1 MLRISFLW
9 TGLLACLALPVSAS
23 PVNMSQSLNTY
34 MQRVWEQHPNINAA
48 QAALDAAR
56 QRAEAAGQPLYNP
69 ELELEAEKTDIN
81 TFSVGISQTIDWG
94 GKRGAQQQIGNAE
107 IQLSKA
113 DLAIT
118 KQQVSAE
125 VLTALVHYQT
135 AQRHL
140 QLAQHRAELTERLTE
155 TIEQRFSA
163 GDIGQLD
170 VALARVAHS
179 QSRMQLATHKAE
191 TVKLYGELL
200 SVSGL
205 EQEHWPSLL
214 EVPLKPQK
222 NPVRDELLSQLP
234 HLIAQ
239 QSRVQIAKSA
249 TGLAK
254 ANRSTEP
261 TLGLRGGRE
270 DTENL
275 IGLSLSFPLMVRNNF
290 SAEVKAASADV
301 IQQEQTLMDIHRRVS
316 ARFDGSLERF
326 RLIHAA
332 WQTWKDGDAA
342 LLTQQMDLL
351 QHIWKAGEINTSEF
365 LLQAGQNV
373 DAQEAATDL
382 VGDMWLAWIDWLD
395 ASGQINDWIKNTDL
409 HQI

>member
-1 MLRISFLW
+1 MLRILSLW
-9 TGLLACLALPVSAS
+9 AGMLSCLAFPVSAS
-23 PVNMSQSLNTY
+23 PVNVSQSLNTF

-56 QRAEAAGQPLYNP
+56 QHAEAAGQPLYNP

-81 TFSVGISQTIDWG
+81 TYSVGISQTIDWG
-94 GKRGAQQQIGNAE
+94 GKRGVQQQIGNAE
-107 IQLSKA
+107 IQLAQA
-113 DLAIT
+113 DLAISR
-118 KQQVSAE
+118 QQVSVD
-125 VLTALVHYQT
+125 VLTSLVLYRT
-135 AQRHL
+135 AQRYL
-140 QLAQHRAELTERLTE
+140 QLAQHRTELTERLTD
-155 TIEQRFSA
+155 TIENRFSA

-179 QSRMQLATHKAE
+179 QSRMQLAKYKTEKA
-191 TVKLYGELL
+191 KLHAELL

-205 EQEHWPSLL
+205 EQEQWPTLL
-214 EVPLKPQK
+214 EVPLKPQ
-222 NPVRDELLSQLP
+222 NNTVRDELLSQLP

-239 QSRVQIAKSA
+239 QSRVQIAKFV
-249 TGLAK
+249 TGLAQ
-254 ANRSTEP
+254 ANRSADP

-301 IQQEQTLMDIHRRVS
+301 IQQEQILMDVYRRVS
-316 ARFDGSLERF
+316 ARFDGNLEQF
-326 RLIHAA
+326 RMIHAA
-332 WQTWKDGDAA
+332 WQEWKNGDAG
-342 LLTQQMDLL
+342 LLNQQMELL
-351 QHIWKAGEINTSEF
+351 QNIWKAGEISTSEY

-373 DAQEAATDL
+373 EAQETATEL
-382 VGDMWLAWIDWLD
+382 LGDMWLAWIDWLD

-409 HQI
+409 HNI